1 MQLWVF
7 LSRIKVSGD
16 DYYQVV
22 IKHKLTWLTLRKEAK
37 WKCQFLQK
45 SAKSPVSYINWVHF
59 FILFSHGFTWK
70 LTVKKGKF
78 CGKFLEKVR
87 FFGKVSWICDI
98 GLKCWNCQIRAEKN
112 WNCQHAL
119 TKNLTFFKNLPQNL
133 PFFTVSFQVKPYG
146 KKMNPVYVWNWTFS
160 RFLQKLALSIEI
172 AGL

>member
-1 MQLWVF
+1 M
-7 LSRIKVSGD
+7 
-16 DYYQVV
+16 

-87 FFGKVSWICDI
+87 FFGKVSWNCDI

-112 WNCQHAL
+112 WNCRHAASPRPPVSIFFRPNWQFQHL
-119 TKNLTFFKNLPQNL
+119 SQITVSWNLPKNW
-133 PFFTVSFQVKPYG
+133 PFSKTATKTALFTVSFKWNRRKKKRTQFPY
-146 KKMNPVYVWNWTFS
+146 
-160 RFLQKLALSIEI
+160 
-172 AGL
+172 